1 MSSGNNPCSPDFGLF
16 VMKDSK
22 CYVNEATSPFAS
34 PLDETELQ
42 ESFVSQVAHG
52 GPSPGSGLI
61 ADH

>member
-1 MSSGNNPCSPDFGLF
+1 
-16 VMKDSK
+16 MKDSK